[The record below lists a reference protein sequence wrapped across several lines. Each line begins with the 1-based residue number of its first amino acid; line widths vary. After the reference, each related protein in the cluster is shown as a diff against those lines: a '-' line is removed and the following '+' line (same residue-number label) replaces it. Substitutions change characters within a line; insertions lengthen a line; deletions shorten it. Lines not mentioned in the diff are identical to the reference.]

1 MLIGMSDPQH
11 PEPIS
16 GRTDAPFADAPLSQ
30 AVFRL
35 ARLHK
40 GVAAQLL
47 RDTGLRPGQEL
58 VLMTLWES
66 GPQRLVDLVQ
76 SLDSDAP
83 TMTRSIARL
92 EKAGLVA
99 RSRSAQDGRVVIVQA
114 TEKSLPLRPQVDAA
128 WATLEQ
134 LTVGAASAARQAQ
147 LLQALREL
155 ESHLG
160 SADKY

>member
-1 MLIGMSDPQH
+1 MVDGLVNGQD
-11 PEPIS
+11 
-16 GRTDAPFADAPLSQ
+16 PFAGAPLSQ

-40 GVAAQLL
+40 SVAAQLL

-58 VLMTLWES
+58 VLMTLWTA

-76 SLDSDAP
+76 TLDSDAP

-92 EKAGLVA
+92 EKAGLVT
-99 RSRSAQDGRVVIVQA
+99 RSASPRDGRVVIVQA
-114 TEKSLPLRPQVDAA
+114 TEASLSLRASVVEA
-128 WATLEQ
+128 WETLER
-134 LTVGAASAARQAQ
+134 LTVGEASTQRQSE
-147 LLQALREL
+147 LLHALSEL

-160 SADKY
+160 STDQI

>member
-1 MLIGMSDPQH
+1 MSTH
-11 PEPIS
+11 PASPE
-16 GRTDAPFADAPLSQ
+16 GTAPSDSAPLSR

-40 GVAAQLL
+40 SVAAQLL

-58 VLMTLWES
+58 VLMTLWDA

-76 SLDSDAP
+76 TLESDAP

-92 EKAGLVA
+92 ERAGLVV
-99 RSRSAQDGRVVIVQA
+99 RSRSPHDGRVVIVQA

-128 WATLEQ
+128 WARLEH
-134 LTVGAASAARQAQ
+134 LTVGSASEQRQAE
-147 LLQALREL
+147 LLGALREL
-155 ESHLG
+155 EARLAATVPPPAG
-160 SADKY
+160 A

>member
-1 MLIGMSDPQH
+1 MVDGLRSSQG
-11 PEPIS
+11 
-16 GRTDAPFADAPLSQ
+16 PFADAPLSQ

-40 GVAAQLL
+40 SVAAQLL

-58 VLMTLWES
+58 VLMTLWAA

-92 EKAGLVA
+92 EKAGLVT
-99 RSRSAQDGRVVIVQA
+99 RSASPLDGRVVIVQA
-114 TEKSLPLRPQVDAA
+114 TEVSLSLRPRVDAA
-128 WATLEQ
+128 WAALERV
-134 LTVGAASAARQAQ
+134 TVGEASPQRQSE
-147 LLQALREL
+147 LLRALSEL

-160 SADKY
+160 STDES

>member
-1 MLIGMSDPQH
+1 MASEPTS
-11 PEPIS
+11 PE
-16 GRTDAPFADAPLSQ
+16 GRKPFADAPLSQ

-40 GVAAQLL
+40 SVAAQLL

-58 VLMTLWES
+58 VLMTLWEA

-76 SLDSDAP
+76 TLDSDAP

-92 EKAGLVA
+92 EKAGLVT
-99 RSRSAQDGRVVIVQA
+99 RSRSPLDGRAVIVRA
-114 TEKSLPLRPQVDAA
+114 TDASLSLRPQVDAA

-134 LTVGAASAARQAQ
+134 LTVGKASAERQAQ
-147 LLQALREL
+147 LLDALREL

-160 SADKY
+160 SADES